1 MFGLFTA
8 AWLCVTTQ
16 IPSALGCNWWQG
28 WCLWTFPKLKPFRWK
43 LVLYMDALH
52 CLYAGSFFFFQF
64 LHAHDRM
71 NDQPSFHHL
80 HHLTIT
86 SFRHPLDLPSGF
98 TKGCSPSPSARRRNK
113 GGFRLVPWTQNDI
126 TDGYLF
132 VMFGC
137 LSVQQNWAKP
147 FWYVWFLIL
156 VFNCVSFFGM
166 KRVFFFLHVFLATW
180 GWKIWIV
187 ASPLWPCWT
196 CDLCRSGWLQW

>member
-1 MFGLFTA
+1 MALRHHTDSKRTRVQLMTGLMSLDIPETQTVSLETSTVHGRPSLS
-8 AWLCVTTQ
+8 LCR
-16 IPSALGCNWWQG
+16 L
-28 WCLWTFPKLKPFRWK
+28 
-43 LVLYMDALH
+43 
-52 CLYAGSFFFFQF
+52 FFFFQF

-137 LSVQQNWAKP
+137 LSIQQNWAKP
-147 FWYVWFLIL
+147 F
-156 VFNCVSFFGM
+156 
-166 KRVFFFLHVFLATW
+166 
-180 GWKIWIV
+180 
-187 ASPLWPCWT
+187 
-196 CDLCRSGWLQW
+196 